1 MLKIVIV
8 KKFRVSTVSPICTER
23 KQPKLQ
29 RLNSQGIANTTS
41 QNWLIGADNFHKSMK
56 KNSNHKTKSGSFS
69 MKIASPQYDEEAT
82 NG

>member
-1 MLKIVIV
+1 VV

-29 RLNSQGIANTTS
+29 HPDSQGIANTTS
-41 QNWLIGADNFHKSMK
+41 KKWLIRAENSHKSTK
-56 KNSNHKTKSGSFS
+56 KNINHKTKSGSFS